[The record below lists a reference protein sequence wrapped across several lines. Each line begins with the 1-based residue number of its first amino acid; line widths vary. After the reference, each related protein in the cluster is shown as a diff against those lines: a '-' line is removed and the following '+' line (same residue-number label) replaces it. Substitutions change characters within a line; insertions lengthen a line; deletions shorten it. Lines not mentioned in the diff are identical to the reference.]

1 MVRQDTNWWN
11 IAYVVSKCN
20 SNADKLVELCRTS
33 FDALRDNERIVV
45 YVPAISLIAA
55 VKEAFAEVMI
65 SCATYSAQQAVDE
78 NEYSFSSWREG
89 ETKIMIATSCFGYG
103 VDYDH
108 VRSVFCYGLPYSL
121 EDFRQQTG
129 QAGHDGKA
137 SSTFLVFNPR
147 KEQYKL
153 ERMEEG
159 PRKDTFQT
167 MIAFGM
173 RDSVCQRRVLSRYFD
188 STDVECSMQPCK
200 LCDICHSYH
209 EKESLGHG
217 QLLQT
222 SWTKNGP
229 DVSHG
234 RTLLS
239 QERNLGQQLEYFS
252 KKYQQKC
259 IVCHLGVVL

>member
-1 MVRQDTNWWN
+1 MVRQDTNRWN

-33 FDALRDNERIVV
+33 FDALRDNEHRGLCSRYKFDRCCERSLRRSNDLLC
-45 YVPAISLIAA
+45 YV
-55 VKEAFAEVMI
+55 
-65 SCATYSAQQAVDE
+65 QAVDE
-78 NEYSFSSWREG
+78 NEHSFSSLREG
-89 ETKIMIATSCFGYG
+89 ETNIMIATSCFGYG

-121 EDFRQQTG
+121 EDFSQRTG
-129 QAGHDGKA
+129 RAGRDGKA
-137 SSTFLVFNPR
+137 SSAFLVFNPR

-188 STDVECSMQPCK
+188 STDVECSMQPCE

-209 EKESLGHG
+209 EKESQGHG

-234 RTLLS
+234 RTLL
-239 QERNLGQQLEYFS
+239 
-252 KKYQQKC
+252 
-259 IVCHLGVVL
+259 